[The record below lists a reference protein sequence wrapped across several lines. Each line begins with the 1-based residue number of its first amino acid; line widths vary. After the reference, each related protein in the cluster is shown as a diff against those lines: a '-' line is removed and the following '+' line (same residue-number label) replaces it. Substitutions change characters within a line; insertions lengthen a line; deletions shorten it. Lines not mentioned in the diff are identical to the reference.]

1 MKVVITG
8 VTGFAGSHL
17 AEYAIALDG
26 VEVFG
31 TYRWRSRMDHLQ
43 DLNRAGK
50 LNYISEGVG
59 HSLDTH
65 SLGKS
70 IAGKARADALNLVPA
85 DLNDPNSIAR
95 VIGAIRPDRVF
106 HLAAHSFV
114 PTSWTAPEETLRV
127 NVIGQTH
134 LLEAVVQAG
143 LDARI
148 QVAGSS
154 EQYGLVHEHEAP
166 IKETNPL
173 RPLSPYAVSKVAQEV
188 MAIQYHRTYGLHTV
202 VTRAFNHSGPR
213 RGEFFATSTFAKQIV
228 EIEKGLRAPVVNVGD
243 LTSKRDW
250 SDVRDV
256 VRAYWLALEAGV
268 PGEVYNV
275 GSGTARSL
283 QEMLDIL
290 LSLSGCEVTVEPDP
304 SRMRPSDVK
313 LLHCDY
319 GKFNQATGWKPMI
332 PFEQTMDD
340 LLNYWR
346 NTIT

>member
-17 AEYAIALDG
+17 AEYALTLGG

-50 LNYISEGVG
+50 LNFISEGVG
-59 HSLDTH
+59 HSLDKDTLSGAIIH
-65 SLGKS
+65 KAKS
-70 IAGKARADALNLVPA
+70 DALNLLPA

-95 VIGAIRPDRVF
+95 VIGAIGPDRVF

-148 QVAGSS
+148 HIAGSS
-154 EQYGLVHEHEAP
+154 EQYGQVFENEVP
-166 IKETNPL
+166 IRETNPL
-173 RPLSPYAVSKVAQEV
+173 RPLSPYAVSKVAQEI
-188 MAIQYHRTYGLHTV
+188 MAVQYFRTYGLHTV
-202 VTRAFNHSGPR
+202 VTRSFNHSGPR
-213 RGEFFATSTFAKQIV
+213 RGEFFATSSFAKQIA

-243 LTSKRDW
+243 LTSQRDW
-250 SDVRDV
+250 SDVRDI
-256 VRAYWLALEAGV
+256 VRAYWLSLETGV
-268 PGEVYNV
+268 AGEVYNV

-283 QEMLDIL
+283 QEMLDTL
-290 LSLSGCEVTVEPDP
+290 LSLSGHEVAVERDP
-304 SRMRPSDVK
+304 SRMRPSDVR

-319 GKFNQATGWKPMI
+319 SKFNQATGWNPTI
-332 PFEQTMDD
+332 PFEQTMHD

-346 NTIT
+346 SCV